1 MSYQAANDELE
12 VIEADAWF
20 DLYDAAPRVYANENG
35 LRSHRF
41 GQALCL
47 VHENLISP
55 EFARV
60 VGATNA
66 QQLSD
71 AINWMKTE
79 AKPGWVAQVPSR
91 EKTTRMMESL
101 EQSGFTARGNG
112 WTKFRLAHAPAIR
125 AVNPLI
131 SVRQVFQNDAS
142 TFGNVVQ
149 SAFGLP
155 PSTQEWFAQ
164 LPGRQG
170 WSTFLAY
177 SDEEPIACGSMYVR
191 GSLAWMGIGAT
202 KADYRGQGAQSML
215 LRARIVHGQT
225 LGVTLFTAETG
236 QPNEGSEDEHI
247 SYSNCRKAGFEP
259 VYTRINYG
267 LGN

>member
-71 AINWMKTE
+71 AIN
-79 AKPGWVAQVPSR
+79 
-91 EKTTRMMESL
+91 
-101 EQSGFTARGNG
+101 
-112 WTKFRLAHAPAIR
+112 
-125 AVNPLI
+125 
-131 SVRQVFQNDAS
+131 
-142 TFGNVVQ
+142 NVVDNI
-149 SAFGLP
+149 
-155 PSTQEWFAQ
+155 T
-164 LPGRQG
+164 
-170 WSTFLAY
+170 LADLVDKQN
-177 SDEEPIACGSMYVR
+177 SLTGNDYV
-191 GSLAWMGIGAT
+191 I
-202 KADYRGQGAQSML
+202 
-215 LRARIVHGQT
+215 
-225 LGVTLFTAETG
+225 
-236 QPNEGSEDEHI
+236 
-247 SYSNCRKAGFEP
+247 
-259 VYTRINYG
+259 
-267 LGN
+267 